1 MISSLFDKKTTK
13 KIDSLAKKI
22 SEIELEKEKLS
33 KQIMTKTSKEMIY
46 NVLDMAEKFG
56 HPKEQQQSKL
66 LRDKYENKEDFSIDD
81 LLTLRALYNS
91 NYEYSNRGDS
101 NE

>member
-1 MISSLFDKKTTK
+1 MVGSLFDKKTTK
-13 KIDSLAKKI
+13 RIDAIAKKKASI
-22 SEIELEKEKLS
+22 TLEVDKLS

-46 NVLDMAEKFG
+46 NVLDMAEKYG
-56 HPKEQQQSKL
+56 HPKEQQQSKM

-81 LLTLRALYNS
+81 FLTLRALYNS

-101 NE
+101 DE

>member
-13 KIDSLAKKI
+13 KIDAIAKKRA
-22 SEIELEKEKLS
+22 SIELEGEKLS

-56 HPKEQQQSKL
+56 HPKEQQQSKA
-66 LRDKYENKEDFSIDD
+66 LRDKYENKEEFSIEDF
-81 LLTLRALYNS
+81 LTLRALYNS
-91 NYEYSNRGDS
+91 NYKYNNRGDS
-101 NE
+101 DE